1 MGPITL
7 FDKSFLQSLSLNE
20 AIWFDNFF
28 LSVVSPL
35 FYVETLAD
43 LDKAAREG
51 RTPEQEVGLIAD
63 KFPEMH
69 GTPSA
74 YHVPICV
81 SNLMGQSIPMEG
93 RIMVPEA
100 RAVKHGDR
108 TGILIDQS
116 RELKAFERW
125 QQRQFLEVE
134 RLFAS
139 EWRRQIAGLDL
150 KALTQ
155 RLVELGIG
163 TKRCTDL
170 REARLV
176 SGDFV
181 HDRANGIQK
190 LQLLALSL
198 GIPYPVTAQIIHR
211 WLESGRPALDEYA
224 PYAAYVLTVEV
235 FFYLG
240 LAASLISPDRASN
253 RVDISYLF
261 YLPFAMVFV
270 SNDNLHRRCAPLFLR
285 EDQEFVWGSDLKGA
299 LVNLEEHYRSLPAS
313 ITDKGI
319 YSFAAYPPED
329 DSSLVVQ
336 LWDRHLVPAWREHR
350 KIESQPKK
358 NLGPEFIDEMKQL
371 IDAPTIPAAQLD
383 FDSDSADAMIVARKV
398 HKKKGDWYQLPK
410 DFEVKN
416 READY

>member
-28 LSVVSPL
+28 LSVVCPL

-51 RTPEQEVGLIAD
+51 RTPEQEVGVIAD

-74 YHVPICV
+74 HHVSICLG
-81 SNLMGQSIPMEG
+81 NLMGQPVPMEG

-100 RAVKHGDR
+100 RAVRHGDR
-108 TGILIDQS
+108 TGVLIDPS
-116 RELKAFERW
+116 KELKAFERW

-139 EWRRQIAGLDL
+139 EWRQQIAGLDL

-163 TKRCTDL
+163 ARRCGDL

-176 SGDFV
+176 AGDFV
-181 HDRANGIQK
+181 RNEANGLQK
-190 LQLLALSL
+190 LQLIALIL
-198 GIPYPVTAQIIHR
+198 GIPYPLTAQIIHR
-211 WLESGRPALDEYA
+211 WLESGRPSLNEYA

-261 YLPFAMVFV
+261 YLPFSMVFV

-285 EDQEFVWGSDLKGA
+285 QDQEFVWGSDLKGTLA
-299 LVNLEEHYRSLPAS
+299 RLEEHYRSLPEP
-313 ITDKGI
+313 IKDKGI
-319 YSFAAYPPED
+319 YSFAAYPPDD
-329 DSSLVVQ
+329 DSSLIVQ

-350 KIESQPKK
+350 KAESQPKK
-358 NLGPEFIDEMKQL
+358 ELGPEFIDEMKQL
-371 IDAPTIPAAQLD
+371 IDAPTLPAAQD
-383 FDSDSADAMIVARKV
+383 FDSDSADAMIVTRRV

-416 READY
+416 Q

>member
-28 LSVVSPL
+28 LSVVCPL

-51 RTPEQEVGLIAD
+51 RTPEQEVGAIAD

-74 YHVPICV
+74 YHVPICLG
-81 SNLMGQSIPMEG
+81 NLMGQPVPMEG

-100 RAVKHGDR
+100 RPVKHGDR

-116 RELKAFERW
+116 KELKAFERW
-125 QQRQFLEVE
+125 QHRQFLDVE

-139 EWRRQIAGLDL
+139 EWRRQIAELDL

-163 TKRCTDL
+163 TRRCVDL
-170 REARLV
+170 REARVV
-176 SGDFV
+176 SGEFV
-181 HDRANGIQK
+181 HDRANGIRK
-190 LQLLALSL
+190 LQLLALIL
-198 GIPYPVTAQIIHR
+198 GVPYPVTAQIIHR
-211 WLESGRPALDEYA
+211 WLESGRPTLDEYA

-285 EDQEFVWGSDLKGA
+285 EDQEFVWGSDLKDA
-299 LVNLEEHYRSLPAS
+299 LAQLEGYYKSLPES
-313 ITDKGI
+313 VKDKGI

-350 KIESQPKK
+350 KAESKPKK
-358 NLGPEFIDEMKQL
+358 DLGPKFMDEMKQL
-371 IDAPTIPAAQLD
+371 IDAPTLPVGQE
-383 FDSDSADAMIVARKV
+383 FNSDSADAMIVTRRV

-410 DFEVKN
+410 NFEVKE
-416 READY
+416 REME